1 MLNFIKREKIYIVIA
16 LFILVINILSI
27 GRVKEEAFDKKEKSL
42 STMTFEEMGVTEQ
55 KLKTFFNS
63 ESLKAKF
70 FRGFLV
76 LGFFV
81 FIFSVIMNI
90 WFIFQGKRIDLKSL
104 SYRRPVSWNVSDL
117 VRIILVIVFM
127 AYIIGMIG
135 AALFKAFNINMS
147 MNLGMIINT
156 FFIDIAAGIVIVYFV
171 IYRYKENLEA
181 LGLKFSSFFKNVL
194 SGITGYIFMLPLLF
208 TVLAVSVWLLNVIG
222 YTPPPQP
229 VFEVFMKESRSRVLL
244 FLTIFVSVFG
254 PIMEEMFFRGFM
266 YSAVKKRFGVLIGM
280 ILSASIF
287 SALHTNIVGFL
298 PIMVLGMFLAYLYEK
313 TGSLVAP
320 MVVHIIHNSVIIA
333 FVFFVKEV
341 AL

>member
-1 MLNFIKREKIYIVIA
+1 MLNFIKREKIYILIA

-42 STMTFEEMGVTEQ
+42 STMTFEEMGITEQ
-55 KLKTFFNS
+55 KLKTFFDS
-63 ESLKAKF
+63 GSLKAKF

-90 WFIFQGKRIDLKSL
+90 WFIFQGKKIKLKGL
-104 SYRRPVSWNVSDL
+104 SCKGPVSWNVSDL

-135 AALFKAFNINMS
+135 TALFKAFNINMS

-156 FFIDIAAGIVIVYFV
+156 FFIDIVAGIVIVYFV
-171 IYRYKENLEA
+171 VYKYKENLEA
-181 LGLKFSSFFKNVL
+181 LGLKLSSSFKNIL

-208 TVLAVSVWLLNVIG
+208 TVLAVSVWLLNIIG

-254 PIMEEMFFRGFM
+254 PIIEEMFFRGFM
-266 YSAVKKRFGVLIGM
+266 YSAIKKRFGVLIGM

-287 SALHTNIVGFL
+287 SVLHTNIVGFL

-333 FVFFVKEV
+333 FVFFVKE
-341 AL
+341 LI